1 MASMHTLSSL
11 LGAGLLS
18 LCLAGCSKDAPTAD
32 PAQPSPPPAAPA
44 DAPAPPPVDAPPA
57 PSGELPAPDSVEPAP
72 SPAPEP
78 PPPTEPSAVPKPT
91 ALEPSLDSMH
101 VATASSKM
109 SVPVDLR
116 YQFDSDPLLNQPV
129 TLHLAAVPRVAGAKL
144 RVTIK
149 NVDGVRVAAGP
160 MEIQKAAATSAY
172 RQQLSV
178 TRTALGPDTLRVLVT
193 MEMAEGNGFGYFS
206 IPLVNGKTAQKQH
219 SVKQR

>member
-1 MASMHTLSSL
+1 MASRHTLSSL
-11 LGAGLLS
+11 LCAGLLS
-18 LCLAGCSKDAPTAD
+18 MCLAGCSKDAPTAD
-32 PAQPSPPPAAPA
+32 PAPPSPA
-44 DAPAPPPVDAPPA
+44 DAPAPPPVDDLPA
-57 PSGELPAPDSVEPAP
+57 PSGEVPPPDSAEPAP
-72 SPAPEP
+72 SPTPEP

-91 ALEPSLDSMH
+91 ALDPALDSMH
-101 VATASSKM
+101 AATASAKI

-129 TLHLAAVPRVAGAKL
+129 TLHLAAIPRVAGAKL

-149 NVDGVRVAAGP
+149 NVEGIRVAAGP